1 MLVGSSSN
9 ESQELLENGL
19 LWYHQPRTILVMATV
34 GSRAGTGLCECLQ
47 QKQGFREGLSWLR
60 VRRSALLPVCDM

>member
-19 LWYHQPRTILVMATV
+19 LWYHQPRTILVMAMV
-34 GSRAGTGLCECLQ
+34 GSRVGTGLCECLQ
-47 QKQGFREGLSWLR
+47 QKQGF
-60 VRRSALLPVCDM
+60 